1 MYETIYYNVVEYSDV
16 LLLKKKKK
24 RKWRLYISR
33 EHWTTCFFF
42 CIIQDYKTTF
52 NAVRQKNGT
61 CDMTVFVICHLGI
74 VYQSFLV
81 LNCTIMH
88 SSLWGLITVYPLTQ
102 TGSKKWK
109 KKNKSMSEF
118 HLVTAKLHSRYLD
131 QTFLF
136 FITNIASPSPKTS
149 TTSQLRD
156 KRVDNINTHRKRI
169 PAGRGAKEN
178 SWFLSF

>member
-1 MYETIYYNVVEYSDV
+1 MKTVYF
-16 LLLKKKKK
+16 K
-24 RKWRLYISR
+24 RTLDYM
-33 EHWTTCFFF
+33 FFF

-88 SSLWGLITVYPLTQ
+88 SSLWGLITVYPMTQ

>member
-16 LLLKKKKK
+16 LLLKKKEKK
-24 RKWRLYISR
+24 MKTVYFKRTLDYM
-33 EHWTTCFFF
+33 FFF

-88 SSLWGLITVYPLTQ
+88 SSL
-102 TGSKKWK
+102 
-109 KKNKSMSEF
+109 
-118 HLVTAKLHSRYLD
+118 
-131 QTFLF
+131 
-136 FITNIASPSPKTS
+136 
-149 TTSQLRD
+149 
-156 KRVDNINTHRKRI
+156 
-169 PAGRGAKEN
+169 
-178 SWFLSF
+178 